1 MKRSLAF
8 LILASLLGLACEQ
21 RAVIAWSS
29 PLAGVRKTWMPLDL
43 AVDFVE
49 KDALLETFRI
59 TLNGNDVTS
68 LFGLDAPVNGRV
80 SARAQRVW
88 GPGLVAPGENVLR
101 AEVSYPSATYFQE
114 IAFTTEGDPYADAVP
129 HFAPGPGGGF
139 GGANLPGRVIGPPVG
154 GGLFA
159 GGLDVVSL
167 GASGRIVLAFTNNV
181 IVNGPGPDFTVFE
194 NPFLG
199 IGAYSITGNPFA
211 EPGRVRVSQDGVTW
225 FELPCAIDEPPYYPG
240 CAGVFPVLSSSANP
254 ASPHASVPTDVPIA
268 SLVGV
273 SLFGLALPPGSG
285 GDSFDLD
292 AVGLPWA
299 RFVEIEASPSATGP
313 EGADNA
319 RFDLDA
325 ITAVHSAPAT
335 DADGDG
341 IPDAVE

>member
-1 MKRSLAF
+1 MRGSLAF
-8 LILASLLGLACEQ
+8 VLIVSLLGIGCDQ
-21 RAVIAWSS
+21 RAVVAWSS
-29 PLAGVRKTWMPLDL
+29 PLAGARKTWMPIDL
-43 AVDFVE
+43 AVDFLE
-49 KDALLETFRI
+49 KDARPETLRVL
-59 TLNGNDVTS
+59 LNGEDVTG
-68 LFGLDAPVNGRV
+68 LFLLDPPVNGRV
-80 SARAQRVW
+80 GARASRVW
-88 GPGLVAPGENVLR
+88 GPGLVAPGENTLR
-101 AEVSYPSATYFQE
+101 AEVTYPGGPFVQE
-114 IAFTTEGDPYADAVP
+114 IVFTTEGDPYADAVP
-129 HFAPGPGGGF
+129 AFVPGPGGGF
-139 GGANLPGRVIGPPVG
+139 GQGGLPARVVGPPAG

-181 IVNGPGPDFTVFE
+181 ILNGPGVDFTVFE

-199 IGAYSITGNPFA
+199 IGAYSITGVPFA

-225 FELPCAIDEPPYYPG
+225 FEFPCAMAGAPYYPG
-240 CAGVFPVLSSSANP
+240 CAGVFPTLSTSASG
-254 ASPHASVPTDVPIA
+254 ASPHASVPTSVPIE

-273 SLFGLALPPGSG
+273 SLFGLAVPAGSG

-292 AVGLPWA
+292 AVGLTWA
-299 RFVEIEASPSATGP
+299 RYVEIEASPSATGP

-325 ITAVHSAPAT
+325 ISAVHSAPAE